1 MTALLYAYR
10 KVCTYI
16 RLPNNF
22 CKNKNQSKRKENDV
36 TKFRHRKALNSYD
49 GFKVRVY
56 FVEMT
61 GLRNKEP

>member
-10 KVCTYI
+10 KVCTHI

-36 TKFRHRKALNSYD
+36 TKFRHRKALNKMMLLNLD
-49 GFKVRVY
+49 TERH
-56 FVEMT
+56 
-61 GLRNKEP
+61 